1 MSRLNAFFQLIED
14 PQTPTWKKQAHSQIK
29 ELQKHSK
36 KQTELDA
43 QEKKRLNLIQQKF
56 AGFLKFD
63 YVKETNQDKDD
74 DSSFQS
80 SEDYPDDDEYNA
92 FQIQD
97 EENTQ
102 FNKIGIDSIMKALSK
117 KKKSAFEV
125 KLLSHALMHNPFFKK
140 MRKQIT
146 ETLYQELFKE
156 IYLESYNQLDTV
168 FEFGDTG
175 DKFYIIL
182 QGEVYILSPTQLGIA
197 LQQIEKQKE
206 EQAIDKLKQ
215 ESTLQDQK
223 KSANF
228 NQSQISNDKINEL
241 QRNPSRHKMSCKNLA
256 TGEDEQNP
264 NSFSSSSPVQQIKR
278 QQENLRKQAIN
289 RNHNQQKLNDSFSS
303 FASSEQTPLNQESEN
318 YSIFNEK
325 DQQTDQDETSERVRS
340 RNSSFSSGKSQSI
353 RPMQLSLNERQKEEK
368 KYFIEQKI
376 YQKYPNFY
384 IVKKLQTGD
393 NFGEIALRMD
403 KERTATIVCK
413 SSCKFAVISKKGFQH
428 ILGDFFRIQLEEKEQ
443 FLQNIELFQ
452 GYNFAFLANILM
464 NIKKKIYNF
473 DDIIYEEGQDSNK
486 KLYFI
491 KSGEVELSKRV
502 AIPDDPAET
511 LQSKQFKK
519 NERVVIAQKQS
530 KEWFGEVEIMQN
542 MKRFTRAR
550 CVSAKLEVFYIT
562 ALKFFANINIEQMIT
577 DMKKSSQMIDEWRQK
592 HYEQMV
598 SRIYSSKRDPL
609 RKTFSNMQ
617 VAHDLI
623 NQKFKQEFMKIKPQ
637 QIILN
642 KPEET
647 SLAAKIIYFNS
658 VKSYVNK
665 INDVIG
671 TISKQK
677 YQNLIEQK
685 KHGNQRENEL
695 NKRKEQALQLR
706 SQSLPRN
713 SQVNILN
720 TSQNSIQSHARNVSQ
735 CSQHKNSPCKLPL
748 IFSPEQFDEFSAK
761 KSISTAK
768 NSTNIN
774 LASKSVILHA
784 KQEKLP
790 QLNQHQI
797 NKFQSEKSQ
806 NYQTEI
812 SQAIERE
819 RKVKSSFSTP
829 MNNKIKLNLNK
840 KVFSHLCSQN
850 ELEDSSTRN
859 NLSQNFPLTTPHTSC
874 TLNQIQ
880 HSSKPIISDRITTDN
895 EILENIYQVI
905 VGNKHKQSKLIFNEE
920 MNQKMVDEGIRKK
933 NLQLHQ
939 PKQHGYDFTNL
950 QSSMASLAG
959 LSKES
964 LGQDQLK
971 KLKLFRKLKLDNIL
985 DYKYQNKMKIELA
998 QKQIQKQVFQSQIQ
1012 IENTTNEIE
1021 SIQNSMQFMKNQ
1033 TPIIPKIFSS
1043 KAIESKQKFPNTFS
1057 QISLKLPLPQANKLV
1072 NKSLNHHEAIN
1083 KNVIQKKKF
1092 E

>member
-1 MSRLNAFFQLIED
+1 MSRLNAFFQLVDD
-14 PQTPTWKKQAHSQIK
+14 PQTPPWKKQAHSQIK
-29 ELQKHSK
+29 ELSKHSK

-56 AGFLKFD
+56 AGFLQFD
-63 YVKETNQDKDD
+63 YVKETNQDKDG
-74 DSSFQS
+74 DSSYQS

-92 FQIQD
+92 FQMQD

-146 ETLYQELFKE
+146 ETLYEELFKE
-156 IYLESYNQLDTV
+156 IYLESYNSLDTV

-215 ESTLQDQK
+215 ESTLQSQK
-223 KSANF
+223 MSANF
-228 NQSQISNDKINEL
+228 NQSQMPNDKINEL
-241 QRNPSRHKMSCKNLA
+241 QRNSSRHKMSYSKNIA
-256 TGEDEQNP
+256 TGEDDQTP
-264 NSFSSSSPVQQIKR
+264 NSFSSQSPVQQIKR
-278 QQENLRKQAIN
+278 QQESLRKQAIN

-303 FASSEQTPLNQESEN
+303 FISSEQTPLNQESEN
-318 YSIFNEK
+318 YSKFLEK
-325 DQQTDQDETSERVRS
+325 DQQLDQDGASERVRS
-340 RNSSFSSGKSQSI
+340 RNSSFSSSKSQSI
-353 RPMQLSLNERQKEEK
+353 RPKQLSLNERQKEEK
-368 KYFIEQKI
+368 KCVIEQKI

-413 SSCKFAVISKKGFQH
+413 SNCKFAVISKKGFQR
-428 ILGDFFRIQLEEKEQ
+428 ILGDFFRLQLEEKEQ
-443 FLQNIELFQ
+443 FLQNIELFK

-502 AIPDDPAET
+502 VIPDDPADT
-511 LQSKQFKK
+511 PQSKQFKK
-519 NERVVIAQKQS
+519 NDRVVIAQKQS

-598 SRIYSSKRDPL
+598 SRIYNSKRDPL

-623 NQKFKQEFMKIKPQ
+623 NQKFKQEFMKVKPQ
-637 QIILN
+637 QIILS

-647 SLAAKIIYFNS
+647 SLAAKIVYFNS

-665 INDVIG
+665 ISDVIG

-677 YQNLIEQK
+677 YQSIIEQK
-685 KHGNQRENEL
+685 KDASQKENDL

-706 SQSLPRN
+706 SLSLPRN
-713 SQVNILN
+713 SQILN
-720 TSQNSIQSHARNVSQ
+720 TSQNSIQSHARNLSQ
-735 CSQHKNSPCKLPL
+735 SSQHQNTPCKLPL
-748 IFSPEQFDEFSAK
+748 ILSAEQFDEISAK

-768 NSTNIN
+768 NSTNTN
-774 LASKSVILHA
+774 LASKSVIINAEH
-784 KQEKLP
+784 EKLP

-797 NKFQSEKSQ
+797 NKFQTEKSQ
-806 NYQTEI
+806 NFQTEI
-812 SQAIERE
+812 SQTTDRE
-819 RKVKSSFSTP
+819 RKVQSSFSTP
-829 MNNKIKLNLNK
+829 MNKKIKLNLNK
-840 KVFSHLCSQN
+840 KILSHLCSQN
-850 ELEDSSTRN
+850 ELEDSSARN

-874 TLNQIQ
+874 TLNYIQ
-880 HSSKPIISDRITTDN
+880 HPSKPLISDRLNTDN
-895 EILENIYQVI
+895 EILENLYQEI
-905 VGNKHKQSKLIFNEE
+905 VGNKQKQSKLIFNKE
-920 MNQKMVDEGIRKK
+920 MNQKMVEEGMRKK

-939 PKQHGYDFTNL
+939 SKQHGCDFTNL
-950 QSSMASLAG
+950 QSSMASLVG
-959 LSKES
+959 IPNES

-971 KLKLFRKLKLDNIL
+971 KLKLYRKLKLDNIL
-985 DYKYQNKMKIELA
+985 DYKYQNKLKIELA
-998 QKQIQKQVFQSQIQ
+998 QKQLQKEAYQNQIQ
-1012 IENTTNEIE
+1012 INKTKDGIE
-1021 SIQNSMQFMKNQ
+1021 SIQNNLKFTKNQ
-1033 TPIIPKIFSS
+1033 TSLIPKTFSS
-1043 KAIESKQKFPNTFS
+1043 KIIQSKQKFPNAFS
-1057 QISLKLPLPQANKLV
+1057 QISLKLPLPQTNQLV
-1072 NKSLNHHEAIN
+1072 NKSLNHHDIFN
-1083 KNVIQKKKF
+1083 KNTIKKKQF

>member
-1 MSRLNAFFQLIED
+1 M
-14 PQTPTWKKQAHSQIK
+14 
-29 ELQKHSK
+29 
-36 KQTELDA
+36 
-43 QEKKRLNLIQQKF
+43 
-56 AGFLKFD
+56 
-63 YVKETNQDKDD
+63 
-74 DSSFQS
+74 
-80 SEDYPDDDEYNA
+80 
-92 FQIQD
+92 QD

-156 IYLESYNQLDTV
+156 IYLESYNSLDTV
-168 FEFGDTG
+168 FEFGDQG

-197 LQQIEKQKE
+197 LQQLEKQKE
-206 EQAIDKLKQ
+206 EQAIEQLKQ
-215 ESTLQDQK
+215 ESTLQGQK
-223 KSANF
+223 MSVNF
-228 NQSQISNDKINEL
+228 NQVQIQNDKMLEL
-241 QRNPSRHKMSCKNLA
+241 SRNSSKHKASIKNLV
-256 TGEDEQNP
+256 TGEDDQTL

-278 QQENLRKQAIN
+278 QQESLRKQAIN

-303 FASSEQTPLNQESEN
+303 FISSEQTPLNQESEN
-318 YSIFNEK
+318 YSKFLDKES
-325 DQQTDQDETSERVRS
+325 QVDQDGASERARS

-353 RPMQLSLNERQKEEK
+353 RPQQLSLNERQKEEK
-368 KYFIEQKI
+368 KNLIEQKI

-413 SSCKFAVISKKGFQH
+413 NNCKFAVISKMGFQR
-428 ILGDFFRIQLEEKEQ
+428 ILGDFFRVQLEEKEQ
-443 FLQNIELFQ
+443 FLQNIELFK

-502 AIPDDPAET
+502 VIPDDPADT
-511 LQSKQFKK
+511 PQSKQFKK

-598 SRIYSSKRDPL
+598 SRIYNSKRDPL

-623 NQKFKQEFMKIKPQ
+623 NQKFKQEFMKVKPQ
-637 QIILN
+637 QIILS

-647 SLAAKIIYFNS
+647 SLAAKIVYFNS

-665 INDVIG
+665 ISDVIG

-677 YQNLIEQK
+677 YQSIIEQK
-685 KHGNQRENEL
+685 KDANQRENDI
-695 NKRKEQALQLR
+695 NKRKEQALQMR

-713 SQVNILN
+713 QISNTHINILN
-720 TSQNSIQSHARNVSQ
+720 TSQNSIQSHARNLSQ
-735 CSQHKNSPCKLPL
+735 SSQHQNTPCKLPL
-748 IFSPEQFDEFSAK
+748 ILSTEQFDEISAK

-768 NSTNIN
+768 NSTNTN
-774 LASKSVILHA
+774 LASKSAIYHPEH
-784 KQEKLP
+784 EKLP

-797 NKFQSEKSQ
+797 NKFQTEKSQ
-806 NYQTEI
+806 NFQTEM
-812 SQAIERE
+812 SQATDRE
-819 RKVKSSFSTP
+819 RKVQSSFSTP
-829 MNNKIKLNLNK
+829 MNKKIKLNLNK
-840 KVFSHLCSQN
+840 KMLSHLCSQN
-850 ELEDSSTRN
+850 ELEDSSARN

-874 TLNQIQ
+874 TLNYIQ
-880 HSSKPIISDRITTDN
+880 HSSKPLISDRITTEN
-895 EILENIYQVI
+895 EILENLYQGI
-905 VGNKHKQSKLIFNEE
+905 VGNKQKQSKLIFNKE
-920 MNQKMVDEGIRKK
+920 MNQKMVDEGMRKK

-939 PKQHGYDFTNL
+939 SKQHGQDFTNL

-959 LSKES
+959 LPNDS

-985 DYKYQNKMKIELA
+985 DYKYQNKMKIEFS
-998 QKQIQKQVFQSQIQ
+998 QKQTQKEAFQSQII
-1012 IENTTNEIE
+1012 IEKTKNEIE
-1021 SIQNSMQFMKNQ
+1021 SIQKSLQFTKNQ
-1033 TPIIPKIFSS
+1033 SPLIPKTFSS
-1043 KAIESKQKFPNTFS
+1043 KVIQSKQKFPNAFS
-1057 QISLKLPLPQANKLV
+1057 QISLKIPLPQTNKLV
-1072 NKSLNHHEAIN
+1072 NKSLNHHEVIN
-1083 KNVIQKKKF
+1083 KNLSQKKII
-1092 E
+1092 